1 MTTTTTTKQ
10 AINVE
15 MPFTVIL
22 DDPMANSF
30 VQSLYAPDPDPQLHE
45 EEYERSFEQNE
56 ELGLNDIKTENYA
69 AQEETEEGTAVAAE
83 SSA

>member
-1 MTTTTTTKQ
+1 MTTKQ

>member
-1 MTTTTTTKQ
+1 MGWNQ
-10 AINVE
+10 AINVD

-45 EEYERSFEQNE
+45 ESYERSFEQNE
-56 ELGLNDIKTENYA
+56 ELGLNDIKTEDYA
-69 AQEETEEGTAVAAE
+69 AKEEDAVVEEGKAEEPTA
-83 SSA
+83 

>member
-1 MTTTTTTKQ
+1 
-10 AINVE
+10 

-45 EEYERSFEQNE
+45 ESYDRSFEQNE

-69 AQEETEEGTAVAAE
+69 AKEEEVESGEVEKKQETTA
-83 SSA
+83 